1 MEDPTTLAINLTYLG
16 TLGLA
21 VLMFLGLGL
30 IIIITL
36 VVAGV
41 GRLLS
46 IILLA
51 MVGIFPK
58 KETTRIV
65 QLPPRP
71 ARVPDPVTGGDTPAV
86 ADSPLDDLAYLE
98 TGSTDRVQ
106 AAATLAPAATPARA
120 TAVPAGS
127 AAAPVRPA
135 EAPVGSAEAPSA
147 SAEKPA
153 KEPAAAPE
161 PAAPKRDLL
170 GGVRR
175 RLSGTAAGLKD
186 GAWKDKVDPRNLPK
200 PAEVKSVV
208 EHQTAH
214 HPIVVAATKEPPV
227 LAKDWADAVAE
238 ADRRAA
244 ARAQAGQPPAIKVTV
259 RDIGEPTPSSSDA
272 KQGPNSPDASAKP
285 GGGNGGGNS
294 RNGVGDNGGG
304 NSRNG
309 VGDNGGGTSSGGTGG
324 ASKNG
329 AGNGA
334 SNSSGSGGA
343 SKNASGNGASN
354 GSGSDAKKSGPNTSK
369 NGKSPSPIR
378 KGSLSSASRNS

>member
-71 ARVPDPVTGGDTPAV
+71 ARVPDPVTGGDTPSV

-98 TGSTDRVQ
+98 TGSTERVQ
-106 AAATLAPAATPARA
+106 AAATLASAPAPARA

-127 AAAPVRPA
+127 ASAPVRPA

-259 RDIGEPTPSSSDA
+259 RDIGEPTPSSSSA

-304 NSRNG
+304 
-309 VGDNGGGTSSGGTGG
+309 TSSGGTGGGSKNGAGNGASNASGNG

-334 SNSSGSGGA
+334 SNA
-343 SKNASGNGASN
+343 
-354 GSGSDAKKSGPNTSK
+354 SGSDAKKSGPNTSK

>member
-98 TGSTDRVQ
+98 TGSTERVQ
-106 AAATLAPAATPARA
+106 AAATLAPAAAPARA

-127 AAAPVRPA
+127 ASAPVRPA

-259 RDIGEPTPSSSDA
+259 RDIGEPTPSSSSA

-285 GGGNGGGNS
+285 GG
-294 RNGVGDNGGG
+294 
-304 NSRNG
+304 RNG

-334 SNSSGSGGA
+334 SNSSG
-343 SKNASGNGASN
+343 NGASN
-354 GSGSDAKKSGPNTSK
+354 SSGSDAKKSGPNTSK